1 MAGLDSSA
9 CMHQVDAK
17 RSRARLHRVGNAHS
31 TAPGHAEMGKLPRKT
46 AEHSTAA
53 GGRQIKSAREAN
65 DP

>member
-1 MAGLDSSA
+1 
-9 CMHQVDAK
+9 VDAK